1 MINTINGFDL
11 LIMLVGIGFGIRF
24 GITIQRARDY
34 EYDLNHQDDFI
45 DFLKGNTIQSQMEK
59 DGWKL

>member
-11 LIMLVGIGFGIRF
+11 LIMFIGIGFGIRF
-24 GITIQRARDY
+24 GISIQRAR
-34 EYDLNHQDDFI
+34 EFEQELNHQDDFI
-45 DFLKGNTIQSQMEK
+45 DFLKGHTIESQMEK